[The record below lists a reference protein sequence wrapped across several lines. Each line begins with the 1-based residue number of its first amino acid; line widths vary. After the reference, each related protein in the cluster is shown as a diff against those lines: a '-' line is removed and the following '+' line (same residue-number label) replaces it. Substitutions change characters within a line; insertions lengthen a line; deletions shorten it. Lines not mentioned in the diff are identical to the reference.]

1 MKIGEYILFRLAKK
15 LYRYDISLTK
25 QQKESIKNICKY
37 EKDRS
42 LGVLKF
48 VDTALRYGVD
58 ITEKIVVD
66 FGCATGAVSH
76 EYYRL
81 GAKKVIGLDIDKA
94 AITRARNINK
104 NSEIDF
110 ILNNTASIPLEDNSV
125 DVVMSDSVF
134 EHITHPK
141 EVIDEL
147 YRILK
152 PGGKIFIGTWGWYHP
167 FAPHLFTVMPVPWCH
182 VFFSEKTIL
191 RTCRKVFY
199 SEWYQPVMY
208 DIDENGQ
215 KVKNKFPNDYIPY
228 SYVNKLLIKDFE
240 NIFKNSLFDYKVYPS
255 AFSHKFAKWT
265 KPFIFVPLIKEF
277 VTSYIHFILEK
288 R

>member
-37 EKDRS
+37 EKDRT
-42 LGVLKF
+42 LGVLKS

-58 ITEKIVVD
+58 IRGKIVVD

-152 PGGKIFIGTWGWYHP
+152 PGGKIFIGTWGWYYHSI
-167 FAPHLFTVMPVPWCH
+167 L
-182 VFFSEKTIL
+182 VFFGTDYAYTI
-191 RTCRKVFY
+191 
-199 SEWYQPVMY
+199 
-208 DIDENGQ
+208 
-215 KVKNKFPNDYIPY
+215 
-228 SYVNKLLIKDFE
+228 
-240 NIFKNSLFDYKVYPS
+240 
-255 AFSHKFAKWT
+255 
-265 KPFIFVPLIKEF
+265 
-277 VTSYIHFILEK
+277 
-288 R
+288 